1 MTTSLPLYNQC
12 IIEQATVVTNDN
24 RKFDIYPYVTGY
36 GISES
41 IESSALYGWVT
52 IIDTVGLLEKT
63 PLMGEETLLLSIKGL
78 DFDTE
83 KNITGF
89 IYKIDGVTALENS
102 SGSAYTLHFVTKLS
116 FKSSARIVTAAFN
129 DPVHSIVMNIFDQT
143 YEKIEKIDDFT
154 DEVNVFDLSDGR
166 NLIIERT
173 LDDLRCII
181 PTYTPA
187 QAFYFLSTRAYSDA
201 SPSCMFRFFET
212 LNGYRFVT
220 DEWLIKN
227 AIETD
232 SVKNLEWSQG
242 VALSPDNVENQRYR
256 LKKFSNDN
264 RADTANDIYSGGYA
278 SSAIIVDFIQKKII
292 TFC

>member
-12 IIEQATVVTNDN
+12 IIEQATVVTNDE

-129 DPVHSIVMNIFDQT
+129 DPVHSIVTNIFDQT
-143 YEKIEKIDDFT
+143 YEKIEKI
-154 DEVNVFDLSDGR
+154 EEYN
-166 NLIIERT
+166 N
-173 LDDLRCII
+173 
-181 PTYTPA
+181 
-187 QAFYFLSTRAYSDA
+187 
-201 SPSCMFRFFET
+201 
-212 LNGYRFVT
+212 
-220 DEWLIKN
+220 
-227 AIETD
+227 
-232 SVKNLEWSQG
+232 
-242 VALSPDNVENQRYR
+242 
-256 LKKFSNDN
+256 KKRD
-264 RADTANDIYSGGYA
+264 
-278 SSAIIVDFIQKKII
+278 V
-292 TFC
+292 